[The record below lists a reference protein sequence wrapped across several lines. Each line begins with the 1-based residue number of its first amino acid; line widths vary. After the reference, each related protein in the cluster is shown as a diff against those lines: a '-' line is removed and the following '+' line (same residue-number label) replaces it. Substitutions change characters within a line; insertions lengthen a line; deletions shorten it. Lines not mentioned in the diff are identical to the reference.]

1 MSFYTAP
8 FAPSY
13 GRGVTVTPSSTS
25 ANTQMSLGSAT
36 LCLTNLGT
44 STAYVRVGETNA
56 VTAGFTDYPIP
67 VGMQVVI
74 TKPRD
79 VNWVAYFA
87 AFSTSLHI
95 MPGEG
100 F

>member
-13 GRGVTVTPSSTS
+13 GRGVTVAPSSTS
-25 ANTQMSLGSAT
+25 ANTQMSIGSGT
-36 LCLTNLGT
+36 LCLTNLGGF
-44 STAYVRVGETNA
+44 TAYVRVGDTSA
-56 VTAGFTDYPIP
+56 VAAGVTDYPIP

-74 TKPRD
+74 SVSRD
-79 VNWVAYFA
+79 FNWVAYYA
-87 AFSTSLHI
+87 TSATSLHI